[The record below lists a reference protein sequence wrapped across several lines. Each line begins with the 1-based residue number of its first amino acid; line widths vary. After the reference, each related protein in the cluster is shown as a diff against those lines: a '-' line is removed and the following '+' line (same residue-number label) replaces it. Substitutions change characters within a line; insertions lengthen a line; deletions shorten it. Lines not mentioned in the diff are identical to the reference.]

1 MPPDDPT
8 DTPTVLI
15 VATDAVVAALLGTLL
30 ELDGYAP
37 LFPEPGEPPVSALG
51 RLEPRVVLVDC
62 DEPGA
67 CANGFFAECAVQ
79 GTTVVLFSPARMPY
93 DVREVAERYGLP
105 AFSFPI
111 DRTRL
116 GQVIAE
122 AMLVLLLYLR
132 PA

>member
-1 MPPDDPT
+1 MPLDDPT
-8 DTPTVLI
+8 DIPSVLI
-15 VATDAVVAALLGTLL
+15 IATDAVVAALLGTLL

-37 LFPEPGEPPVSALG
+37 RFPEPGESPMDALE
-51 RLEPRVVLVDC
+51 RLRPRVALVDC
-62 DEPGA
+62 DEPDA
-67 CANGFFAECAVQ
+67 CANGFFGECAVQ

-93 DVREVAERYGLP
+93 DVRDVAERYGLP

-122 AMLVLLLYLR
+122 AMMLLLLCLR

>member
-1 MPPDDPT
+1 MPPDDT
-8 DTPTVLI
+8 TGLPTVLI
-15 VATDAVVAALLGTLL
+15 IATDAVVSALLGTLL

-37 LFPEPGEPPVSALG
+37 LFPGPDESPADALE
-51 RLEPRVVLVDC
+51 RLRPRVVLVDC

-67 CANGFFAECAVQ
+67 CANGFFAACAVQ
-79 GTTVVLFSPARMPY
+79 GTTVVLFSPARMPW

-122 AMLVLLLYLR
+122 AMMVLLLCLR
-132 PA
+132 SA